1 MVRYEKVMLCGLIL
15 RMRMFYFAVGY
26 FAKVDK
32 RGHNDTI
39 RYKKVIPIFWWWY
52 QSTTFELLKEKSFL
66 FWKHFYQVQ
75 WSLEGE
81 KEFSITLNGIDL
93 SQFSTDGNCFKLY
106 LTKDMWQFIL
116 LDGALGRAWHVQW
129 GFEEKNRWIKRIE
142 EFNR

>member
-1 MVRYEKVMLCGLIL
+1 MSLTSVLGFSNIL
-15 RMRMFYFAVGY
+15 
-26 FAKVDK
+26 D
-32 RGHNDTI
+32 DSE
-39 RYKKVIPIFWWWY
+39 
-52 QSTTFELLKEKSFL
+52 QSQRFELYPTQNTFNFLKLDK
-66 FWKHFYQVQ
+66 KTGKIYQVQ

-106 LTKDMWQFIL
+106 PTKNMWQFIL
-116 LDGALGRAWHVQW
+116 LDGASGRAWHVQW

>member
-1 MVRYEKVMLCGLIL
+1 MKRIFLYLLMSLTAVQGFSNIL
-15 RMRMFYFAVGY
+15 
-26 FAKVDK
+26 D
-32 RGHNDTI
+32 DSE
-39 RYKKVIPIFWWWY
+39 
-52 QSTTFELLKEKSFL
+52 QSQRFELYPTQNSFNFLKLDK
-66 FWKHFYQVQ
+66 KTGKIYQVQ

-106 LTKDMWQFIL
+106 PAKNMWQFIL
-116 LDGALGRAWHVQW
+116 LDGASGRAWHVQW

>member
-1 MVRYEKVMLCGLIL
+1 MKRIFLCLLMSLTAVLGFSNIL
-15 RMRMFYFAVGY
+15 
-26 FAKVDK
+26 D
-32 RGHNDTI
+32 DSE
-39 RYKKVIPIFWWWY
+39 
-52 QSTTFELLKEKSFL
+52 QSQRFELYPTQNTFNFLKLDK
-66 FWKHFYQVQ
+66 KTGKIYQVQ

-106 LTKDMWQFIL
+106 PTKNMWQFIL
-116 LDGALGRAWHVQW
+116 LDGASGRAWHVQW

>member
-1 MVRYEKVMLCGLIL
+1 MKRIFLCLLMSLTAVQGFSNIL
-15 RMRMFYFAVGY
+15 
-26 FAKVDK
+26 D
-32 RGHNDTI
+32 DSE
-39 RYKKVIPIFWWWY
+39 
-52 QSTTFELLKEKSFL
+52 QSQRFELYPTQNSFNFLKLDK
-66 FWKHFYQVQ
+66 KTGKIYKVQ

-106 LTKDMWQFIL
+106 PTKNMWQFIL
-116 LDGALGRAWHVQW
+116 LDGASGRAWHVQW

>member
-1 MVRYEKVMLCGLIL
+1 MKRIFLCLLMSLTAVLGFSNIL
-15 RMRMFYFAVGY
+15 
-26 FAKVDK
+26 D
-32 RGHNDTI
+32 DSE
-39 RYKKVIPIFWWWY
+39 
-52 QSTTFELLKEKSFL
+52 QSQRFELYPTQNSFNILKLDK
-66 FWKHFYQVQ
+66 KTGKIYQVQ

-106 LTKDMWQFIL
+106 PTKNMWQFIL
-116 LDGALGRAWHVQW
+116 LDGASGRAWHVQW

>member
-1 MVRYEKVMLCGLIL
+1 MKRIFLCLLMSLTAVLGFSNIL
-15 RMRMFYFAVGY
+15 
-26 FAKVDK
+26 D
-32 RGHNDTI
+32 DSE
-39 RYKKVIPIFWWWY
+39 
-52 QSTTFELLKEKSFL
+52 QSQRFELYPTQNSFNFLKLDK
-66 FWKHFYQVQ
+66 KTGKIYQVQ

-81 KEFSITLNGIDL
+81 EEFSITLNGIDL

-106 LTKDMWQFIL
+106 PTKNMWQFIL

>member
-1 MVRYEKVMLCGLIL
+1 MKRIFLCLL
-15 RMRMFYFAVGY
+15 MSLTAVLG
-26 FAKVDK
+26 FSNTLD
-32 RGHNDTI
+32 DSE
-39 RYKKVIPIFWWWY
+39 
-52 QSTTFELLKEKSFL
+52 QSQRFELYPTQNTFNFLKLDK
-66 FWKHFYQVQ
+66 KTGKIYQVQ

-106 LTKDMWQFIL
+106 PTKNMWQFIL
-116 LDGALGRAWHVQW
+116 LDGASGRAWHVQW

>member
-1 MVRYEKVMLCGLIL
+1 MKRIFLCLLMSLTAVQGFSNIL
-15 RMRMFYFAVGY
+15 
-26 FAKVDK
+26 D
-32 RGHNDTI
+32 DSE
-39 RYKKVIPIFWWWY
+39 
-52 QSTTFELLKEKSFL
+52 QSQRFELYPTQNSFNFLKLDK
-66 FWKHFYQVQ
+66 KTGKIYQVQ

-106 LTKDMWQFIL
+106 PTKNMWQFIL
-116 LDGALGRAWHVQW
+116 LDGASGRAWHVQW

>member
-1 MVRYEKVMLCGLIL
+1 MKRIFLCLLMSLTAVQGFSNIL
-15 RMRMFYFAVGY
+15 
-26 FAKVDK
+26 D
-32 RGHNDTI
+32 DSE
-39 RYKKVIPIFWWWY
+39 
-52 QSTTFELLKEKSFL
+52 QSQRFELYPTQNSFNFLKLDK
-66 FWKHFYQVQ
+66 KTGKIYQVQ

-106 LTKDMWQFIL
+106 PTKNMWQFIL
-116 LDGALGRAWHVQW
+116 LDGASGRAWHIQW

>member
-1 MVRYEKVMLCGLIL
+1 MERIFLCLLMSLTAVLGFSNIL
-15 RMRMFYFAVGY
+15 
-26 FAKVDK
+26 D
-32 RGHNDTI
+32 DSE
-39 RYKKVIPIFWWWY
+39 
-52 QSTTFELLKEKSFL
+52 QSQRFELYPTQNTFNFLKLDK
-66 FWKHFYQVQ
+66 KTGKIYQVQ

-106 LTKDMWQFIL
+106 PTKNMWQFIL
-116 LDGALGRAWHVQW
+116 LDGASGRAWHVQW

>member
-1 MVRYEKVMLCGLIL
+1 MKRIFLCLLMSLTAALGFSNIL
-15 RMRMFYFAVGY
+15 
-26 FAKVDK
+26 D
-32 RGHNDTI
+32 DSE
-39 RYKKVIPIFWWWY
+39 
-52 QSTTFELLKEKSFL
+52 QSQRFELYPTQNSFNFLKLDK
-66 FWKHFYQVQ
+66 KTGKIYQVQ

-106 LTKDMWQFIL
+106 PTKNMWQFIL
-116 LDGALGRAWHVQW
+116 LDGASGRAWHVQW